1 VAGFCGYYQG
11 ITTADAFKYR
21 SGLSGNRRSVVYH
34 KGLELQNPVQSEQ
47 VHLTTFY
54 ETLDRERERTEA
66 RRGDEQVA
74 GTRNRQA
81 LHQRDGRV
89 RDLGARL
96 ARLNAAEEGLYFG
109 RLDDADGEVLHIG
122 RIGLHD
128 EDYEPLLVDWRAPVA
143 RPFYIA
149 TAVHNQG
156 IVRRRH
162 IQTRLRR
169 VVDVQDEQLD
179 LERTA
184 AGASQAG
191 TGVIGEAVLLKAL
204 EARRTGTMESIVQ
217 TIQADQDRI
226 IRSGLAGILVVQG
239 GPGTGK
245 TAIALHRAAF
255 LLYTHR
261 AQLEKRGILVVGPN
275 PTFLKF
281 IGQVLPSLGEDGV
294 RLVTIAEL
302 YPGLTASRP
311 ESAEAAEV
319 KGRAELAEVIAKAVA
334 DRQWVPDQP
343 VNVMIERTLLRLDPS
358 VAAEAG
364 DRARARRLPH
374 NQARPFF
381 LTEIIDALTDQYA
394 DIIGADPLG
403 GENLLDDYD
412 LEELRN
418 EVIAEPA
425 VQELLHR
432 LWPNLSP
439 QQLLL
444 DLYGDED
451 RLAAAA
457 PQLSPLDREHLLRYG
472 DDWSPADVPLLDE
485 AAELLGDDGQE
496 AARLRAER
504 AREIAYA
511 QGSLD
516 LLSGSGSTDFDEDDE
531 SEILTAKD
539 ILDAEALAARYEAED
554 DRTLA
559 ERAGADRRWT
569 YGHVIVDEAQ
579 ELSPM
584 AWRAIARRCPLRSM
598 TLVGDVAQTGAA
610 GGGTSW
616 RNALAPVFADRWRL
630 AELTMNY
637 RTPAEVMDLAGQVL
651 REIDP
656 IAKAPQSV
664 RSTGVK
670 PWHVDVAAADQAAY
684 MSKVVGEEVQH
695 GQVGVITSRLR
706 LELVQEAVGGLADVT
721 VLTVAG
727 AKGLEFDSVLVV
739 DPEGITLESPRGLR
753 DLYVALTRCT
763 QRLGVIG
770 GLPDVLRDS
779 DAWDVR
785 L

>member
-1 VAGFCGYYQG
+1 
-11 ITTADAFKYR
+11 
-21 SGLSGNRRSVVYH
+21 
-34 KGLELQNPVQSEQ
+34 LELQNPVQSEQ
-47 VHLTTFY
+47 FHLTKFY
-54 ETLDRERERTEA
+54 AALDRERVQAET
-66 RRGDEQVA
+66 RREGEQVA
-74 GTRNRQA
+74 GTRNAQA

-89 RDLGARL
+89 RDLNARL

-109 RLDDADGEVLHIG
+109 RLDDSDGEVLHLG

-128 EDYEPLLVDWRAPVA
+128 EDYEPLLVDWRAPAA
-143 RPFYIA
+143 RPFYVA

-156 IVRRRH
+156 VVRRRH
-162 IQTRLRR
+162 IQSRLRK

-179 LERTA
+179 LGRTA
-184 AGASQAG
+184 EGESRLG
-191 TGVIGEAVLLKAL
+191 TGVMGEAVLLKAL

-226 IRSGLAGILVVQG
+226 IRSELPGVLVVQG

-245 TAIALHRAAF
+245 TAIALHRAAY

-261 AQLEKRGILVVGPN
+261 DQLEKRGILVVGPN

-294 RLVTIAEL
+294 RLVTLAEL
-302 YPGLTASRP
+302 YPGLTATRP
-311 ESAEAAEV
+311 ESAEAGEV
-319 KGRAELAEVIAKAVA
+319 KGRAVMAEVIAQAVA
-334 DRQWVPDQP
+334 NRQWVPAKPLEVTVD
-343 VNVMIERTLLRLDPS
+343 RTVLRLDPV
-358 VAAEAG
+358 VAEDARE
-364 DRARARRLPH
+364 RARERRLTH

-381 LTEIIDALTDQYA
+381 LTEIVDALTDQYA
-394 DIIGADPLG
+394 EIIGADPLG
-403 GENLLDDYD
+403 GENLLDEYD
-412 LEELRN
+412 LAELRK

-439 QQLLL
+439 RELLV
-444 DLYGDED
+444 DLYGDER
-451 RLAAAA
+451 RLAEAA
-457 PQLSPLDREHLLRYG
+457 PQLSELDREHLLRYG

-496 AARLRAER
+496 AARLKAER
-504 AREIAYA
+504 ARAIAYA

-516 LLSGSGSTDFDEDDE
+516 VLSGSGSTDFDEDDE
-531 SEILTAKD
+531 SEVLTARD
-539 ILDAEALAARYEAED
+539 ILDAEALAERYEADD

-559 ERAGADRRWT
+559 ERAAVDRRWT

-598 TLVGDVAQTGAA
+598 TLVGDVAQTSAA

-616 RNALAPVFADRWRL
+616 RQALASTFGDRWRL

-637 RTPAEVMDLAGQVL
+637 RTPAEVMELAGHVL
-651 REIDP
+651 QLVDP
-656 IAKAPQSV
+656 TAKAPESV

-670 PWHVDVAAADQAAY
+670 PWHVDVVPAEQAAY
-684 MSKVVGEEVQH
+684 VSKVAGEEVQH

-706 LELVQEAVGGLADVT
+706 LELVQEAVGDLPDVT

-739 DPEGITLESPRGLR
+739 DPEGIMLESPRGLR

-770 GLPDVLRDS
+770 ELPEVLAES

-785 L
+785 S

>member
-1 VAGFCGYYQG
+1 MAATREFEEN
-11 ITTADAFKYR
+11 I
-21 SGLSGNRRSVVYH
+21 SGNQRAAVYH
-34 KGLELQNPVQSEQ
+34 KGLELQNPVQDEQ

-54 ETLDRERERTEA
+54 ATLDSERERTEG
-66 RRGDEQVA
+66 RRRDEQVA
-74 GTRNRQA
+74 GSRNRQA
-81 LHQRDGRV
+81 LHQRDGRI
-89 RDLGARL
+89 RDLNARL
-96 ARLNAAEEGLYFG
+96 ARLNAAEDGLCFG
-109 RLDDADGEVLHIG
+109 RLDDDTGEVLHIG

-128 EDYEPLLVDWRAPVA
+128 DEYEPLLVDWRAPAA

-149 TAVHNQG
+149 TAVENLG

-162 IQTRLRR
+162 IQSRLRK

-179 LERTA
+179 LDRTA
-184 AGASQAG
+184 PGASQPG
-191 TGVIGEAVLLKAL
+191 RGVVGEEVLLGAL
-204 EARRTGTMESIVQ
+204 NARRTGTMESIVR

-226 IRSGLAGILVVQG
+226 IRSELAGILVVQG

-245 TAIALHRAAF
+245 TAIALHRAAY

-275 PTFLKF
+275 PTFLRY

-302 YPGLTASRP
+302 YPDLVATRP
-311 ESAEAAEV
+311 EPAEVAEV
-319 KGRAELAEVIAKAVA
+319 KGRAVMAEVIEKAVA
-334 DRQWVPDQP
+334 DRQWLPAEP
-343 VNVMIERTLLRLDPS
+343 IELTVDRTVLRLDPS
-358 VAAEAG
+358 VCADA
-364 DRARARRLPH
+364 RARARARGLTH

-381 LTEIIDALTDQYA
+381 LNDIIDALTDQYA
-394 DIIGADPLG
+394 DLIGADPLG
-403 GENLLDDYD
+403 GENLLDEYD
-412 LEELRN
+412 LEELRK
-418 EVIAEPA
+418 EVVAEQA
-425 VQELLHR
+425 VNNLLHG
-432 LWPNLSP
+432 LWPKLSP
-439 QQLLL
+439 QDLLV
-444 DLYGDED
+444 DLFGDEG
-451 RLAAAA
+451 RLASAA
-457 PQLSPLDREHLLRYG
+457 PQLSALDREHLLRYG

-485 AAELLGDDGQE
+485 AAELLGDDGRD
-496 AARLRAER
+496 AARER
-504 AREIAYA
+504 AARARAVAYA

-516 LLSGSGSTDFDEDDE
+516 VLTGSGSTDFDEDEE
-531 SEILTAKD
+531 SEVLTAKD
-539 ILDAEALAARYEAED
+539 ILDAEALAARYEADD

-559 ERAGADRRWT
+559 ERASADRRWT

-616 RNALAPVFADRWRL
+616 QQALATFGNRWRL

-637 RTPAEVMDLAGQVL
+637 RTPAEVMDLAAHVL
-651 REIDP
+651 TEVDP
-656 IAKAPQSV
+656 TAKSPESV

-670 PWHVDVAAADQAAY
+670 PWHEEVPPADQAQY
-684 MSKVVGEEVQH
+684 VSKVAREETEH
-695 GQVGVITSRLR
+695 GQVGVITSRSR
-706 LELVQEAVGGLADVT
+706 LELVQEAVGSAADIT

-739 DPEGITLESPRGLR
+739 DPDGILVESPRGLR

-770 GLPDVLRDS
+770 PLPPVLRDS
-779 DAWDVR
+779 DGWDDR
-785 L
+785 TSSTHSEDWRQ

>member
-1 VAGFCGYYQG
+1 VA
-11 ITTADAFKYR
+11 TTRESPAKSKKF
-21 SGLSGNRRSVVYH
+21 GSGNLRSVVYH
-34 KGLELQNPVQSEQ
+34 EGLELQNPVEDEQ
-47 VHLTTFY
+47 VHLTAFY
-54 ETLDRERERTEA
+54 AALDRERDLAER
-66 RRGDEQVA
+66 RRGDESVA
-74 GTRNRQA
+74 GTRNAQA

-89 RDLGARL
+89 RELNHRL
-96 ARLNAAEEGLYFG
+96 ARLNAAEEGLCFG
-109 RLDDADGEVLHIG
+109 RLDDVDGEVLHIG
-122 RIGLHD
+122 RLGLHD
-128 EDYEPLLVDWRAPVA
+128 EDYEPLLVDWRAPAA

-149 TAVHNQG
+149 TAVHNHG
-156 IVRRRH
+156 VVRRRH

-184 AGASQAG
+184 DGASRPG

-226 IRSGLAGILVVQG
+226 IRSELAGILVVQG

-261 AQLEKRGILVVGPN
+261 EQLEKRGILVVGPN
-275 PTFLKF
+275 PTFLRF
-281 IGQVLPSLGEDGV
+281 IGEVLPSLGEDGV
-294 RLVTIAEL
+294 RLVTVAEL
-302 YPGLTASRP
+302 YPGLTATRP

-319 KGRAELAEVIAKAVA
+319 KGRAVMADVIAKAVA
-334 DRQWVPDQP
+334 DRQWVPDRP
-343 VNVMIERTLLRLDPS
+343 LRLVVDRTVLEVDPA
-358 VAAEAG
+358 VCEDVRA
-364 DRARARRLPH
+364 RARARRLTH

-381 LTEIIDALTDQYA
+381 VTDMIDRLTAQYA
-394 DIIGADPLG
+394 DIIGTDPLD

-412 LEELRN
+412 LRELRA
-418 EVIAEPA
+418 EVVAEPA
-425 VQELLHR
+425 VQALLDR
-432 LWPNLSP
+432 LWPSLSP
-439 QQLLL
+439 QRLLA

-451 RLAAAA
+451 RLASAA
-457 PQLSPLDREHLLRYG
+457 PQLRPLDREHLLRYG

-485 AAELLGDDGQE
+485 AAELLGDDGGE

-504 AREIAYA
+504 ARAIAYA

-516 LLSGSGSTDFDEDDE
+516 LLIGSGSTDFDEDDE
-531 SEILTAKD
+531 AEILTAKD
-539 ILDAEALAARYEAED
+539 ILDAEALAERYEADD

-616 RNALAPVFADRWRL
+616 RQALGATFGDRWRL

-637 RTPAEVMDLAGQVL
+637 RTPAEVMELAAHVL
-651 REIDP
+651 TEIDP
-656 IAKAPQSV
+656 SADAPESV
-664 RSTGVK
+664 RSTGIK
-670 PWHVDVAAADQAAY
+670 PWHADVAPADQAAY
-684 MSKVVGEEVQH
+684 VQKVAGEEAHQ
-695 GQVGVITSRLR
+695 GTVGVITSRRR
-706 LELVQEAVGGLADVT
+706 LEFLQEAIGARPDVS

-727 AKGLEFDSVLVV
+727 AKGLEFDSVLVA
-739 DPEGITLESPRGLR
+739 DPEGILLESPRGLR

-763 QRLGVIG
+763 QHLGVIG
-770 GLPDVLRDS
+770 DLPDVLRAAE
-779 DAWDVR
+779 AWEDR
-785 L
+785 R

>member
-1 VAGFCGYYQG
+1 
-11 ITTADAFKYR
+11 
-21 SGLSGNRRSVVYH
+21 
-34 KGLELQNPVQSEQ
+34 LQNPVQNPVEDEQ

-54 ETLDRERERTEA
+54 TTLDRERARTEA
-66 RRGDEQVA
+66 RRSDDQVA
-74 GTRNRQA
+74 GTRNAQA
-81 LHQRDGRV
+81 LHQRDGRI
-89 RDLGARL
+89 RDLNARL
-96 ARLNAAEEGLYFG
+96 ARLNAAEEGLCFG

-122 RIGLHD
+122 RLGLHD
-128 EDYEPLLVDWRAPVA
+128 EDYEPLLVDWRAPAA

-149 TAVHNQG
+149 TAVANHG
-156 IVRRRH
+156 VVRRRH
-162 IQTRLRR
+162 IQSRLRK

-179 LERTA
+179 LDRQA
-184 AGASQAG
+184 AGLSQPG
-191 TGVIGEAVLLKAL
+191 TGVIGEAVLLSAL

-226 IRSGLAGILVVQG
+226 IRSDLAGILVVQG

-302 YPGLTASRP
+302 YPGLTATRP
-311 ESAEAAEV
+311 EPAEVAEV
-319 KGRAELAEVIAKAVA
+319 KGRAVLAEVIEKAVA
-334 DRQWVPDQP
+334 DRQFVPERP
-343 VNVMIERTLLRLDPS
+343 VEITVDRTVLRLDPS
-358 VAAEAG
+358 VIADARA
-364 DRARARRLPH
+364 RARARRLTH

-381 LTEIIDALTDQYA
+381 LKDLIDTLTSQYA

-403 GENLLDDYD
+403 GENLLDEYD
-412 LEELRN
+412 LEELRK
-418 EVIAEPA
+418 EVVADPA
-425 VQELLHR
+425 VQALLHQ

-439 QQLLL
+439 QQLLI

-451 RLAAAA
+451 RLASAA
-457 PQLSPLDREHLLRYG
+457 PQLSALDREHLLRYG
-472 DDWSPADVPLLDE
+472 DDWGPADVPLLDE
-485 AAELLGDDGQE
+485 AAELLGDDGQD
-496 AARLRAER
+496 AARQKAER
-504 AREIAYA
+504 ARAIAYA

-516 LLSGSGSTDFDEDDE
+516 VLSGSASTDFDEDDE
-531 SEILTAKD
+531 AEVLSAKD
-539 ILDAEALAARYEAED
+539 ILDAEALAARYEADD
-554 DRTLA
+554 DRTLSD
-559 ERAGADRRWT
+559 RAAADRRWT

-610 GGGTSW
+610 GGSTSW
-616 RNALAPVFADRWRL
+616 RQALAPSFGDRWRL

-637 RTPAEVMDLAGQVL
+637 RTPAEVMELAAHVL
-651 REIDP
+651 REVDP
-656 IAKAPQSV
+656 TAQAPRSV

-670 PWHVDVAAADQAAY
+670 PWYQEVAPGEQAAY
-684 MSKVVGEEVQH
+684 VSKVAGEEVQH
-695 GQVGVITSRLR
+695 GQVGVITSRQR
-706 LELVQEAVGGLADVT
+706 LELVQEALGGLPEVT
-721 VLTVAG
+721 VLTVSG

-739 DPEGITLESPRGLR
+739 DPDGIMIESPRGMR

-770 GLPDVLRDS
+770 PLPEVLRDT
-779 DAWDVR
+779 DAWDAR